1 LTTEDT
7 SDLRHQLQ
15 GAVEEAEKDVERR
28 RLANAELAEAFRAEP
43 NDDGKELLKRGA
55 ASLVAARERVDAAK
69 AALAVFEKTG
79 SPHGLVSGDGRVFG
93 SVAVELAPGTP
104 RAAREAAID
113 AALGEALI
121 AAAAEL
127 GVVLG
132 TSPARYTRERPGR
145 DAAGRTVLDVQ
156 GRVEGDVLVP
166 ALRPVDKY
174 GR

>member
-1 LTTEDT
+1 MSEDQ
-7 SDLRHQLQ
+7 SALRQELE
-15 GAVEEAEKDVERR
+15 GAVTHAEQEVERLR
-28 RLANAELAEAFRAEP
+28 KANAELAEGFRLDP
-43 NDDGKELLKRGA
+43 SDDSKELLKRGA
-55 ASLVAARERVDAAK
+55 ASLHAARERGLAAK

-79 SPHGLVSGDGRVFG
+79 TPHGLVAGDGRVFG

-104 RAAREAAID
+104 RAAREAAIG
-113 AALGEALI
+113 AALGEQLI
-121 AAAAEL
+121 EAAAEL

-132 TSPARYTRERPGR
+132 TSSERYTRERPGR
-145 DAAGRTVLDVQ
+145 DSAGRTILDVL